1 MESPIVK
8 SAIEIVK
15 DGDFEFYNNNIN
27 LLNEEQI
34 YVGLHRLFGSYILSY
49 NFSLFSDKHVCYA
62 YNFCEVMMNIEKS
75 PTYIKLKDKGLEK
88 AFIENPIC
96 FTDKISLCLYFLR
109 KFEPTLFYS
118 SKEKNEKTRY
128 KLKKCKNMKELLEK
142 SENFGIACDTLNILK
157 RKQKLKVIGRNG
169 VWMKNISDYSSE
181 IVSFRDVL
189 KILEEI
195 N

>member
-8 SAIEIVK
+8 RAIEIVK
-15 DGDFEFYNNNIN
+15 DGYFELYNNNIN
-27 LLNEEQI
+27 LLDEEQI
-34 YVGLHRLFGSYILSY
+34 YVGLYRLFESYIHSY
-49 NFSLFSDKHVCYA
+49 NFSLFSDKNVFYA
-62 YNFCEVMMNIEKS
+62 YNFCEVMMKIEKS
-75 PTYIKLKDKGLEK
+75 PTYMKLKDKGLEK
-88 AFIENPIC
+88 AFIQNPIC

-109 KFEPTLFYS
+109 KFEPTIFYS
-118 SKEKNEKTRY
+118 SKGKTRY

-142 SENFGIACDTLNILK
+142 SENFAIACDTLNILK
-157 RKQKLKVIGRNG
+157 RKQKSKITKKDGI
-169 VWMKNISDYSSE
+169 WMENINDYSSE